1 MMPQRSEPIIKD
13 LMVRVERIEING
25 YDCLRTLRNAR
36 KIRNARVFIGC
47 KDQRLSIWFGKIHSP
62 YSIRFMKSH
71 VG

>member
-1 MMPQRSEPIIKD
+1 MLPPRSDPVIKD

-36 KIRNARVFIGC
+36 KIRYVRAIIGRT
-47 KDQRLSIWFGKIHSP
+47 DQWLSIWLGQIHSP
-62 YSIRFMKSH
+62 YLIRLMKSH